1 MQATAVVLG
10 AGGFLGRYICKE
22 CRRQGVRVVGVGRT
36 FPHEQHDFA
45 QFYPLDL
52 READLESLLR
62 DESPAWVIN
71 AAGSSSVGQSFAQ
84 PYEDWCQTVQVQ
96 ARILEAIRRESPN
109 SFYIF
114 LSSAAVYG
122 EPEYL
127 PIREDSPCRPISPY
141 GMHKW
146 QAELLQDE
154 YSRFH
159 GLRGAVL
166 RIFSAYGEGL
176 QKQVVYELSQ
186 KILYAKDC
194 LEVYGTGEETRDFI
208 HASDVARVVC
218 CVAER
223 EAVGVYNVA
232 SGRQTSIGELAK
244 VLVNRLRPGL
254 PIRFTGEGKAG
265 DPLKW
270 EADVSRLRQ
279 LGFVVEKISED
290 MSIWDSEIIHKGD
303 L

>member
-1 MQATAVVLG
+1 MLQTAMVLG
-10 AGGFLGRYICKE
+10 AGGFLGRYICNE
-22 CRRQGVRVVGVGRT
+22 FGRQGVRVVGVGRT
-36 FPHEQHDFA
+36 HPHEQLGLER
-45 QFYPLDL
+45 FYQLDL
-52 READLESLLR
+52 READLASLLR

-96 ARILEAIRRESPN
+96 ARILEAIRRENPN

-127 PIREDSPCRPISPY
+127 PIREESPCRPISPY

-186 KILYAKDC
+186 KILCAKDC
-194 LEVYGTGEETRDFI
+194 LDVYGTGEETRDFI
-208 HASDVARVVC
+208 HASDVARAVC
-218 CVAER
+218 CVAGR
-223 EAVGVYNVA
+223 EAAGVYNVA
-232 SGRQTSIGELAK
+232 SGRQTSIGQLART
-244 VLVNRLRPGL
+244 LVNRLRPGL

-265 DPLKW
+265 NPLKW
-270 EADVSRLRQ
+270 EADVSRVQR
-279 LGFVVEKISED
+279 LGFFVEKISED